1 MPQILTFLGKG
12 GSGKTTVAIAAAKQQ
27 ANLGRRVLFVSQDPT
42 PATGILLGA
51 PLADKPQ
58 SIGANLEAVAIPA
71 TVAIERGWEDVKQV
85 EARYLRSPILRNIY
99 GQELAILPGM
109 DSAIALNALRQYDAS
124 GKYDVIVYDGTG
136 DITTLRMAGMAD
148 SLNWYLRRFVAVVEE
163 SDLWK
168 TIAPIMQPA
177 MAAVLTVAWT
187 GESVMSQPVQ
197 EAKNALDYSQA
208 IISNPQRVV
217 GYLVTN
223 DDPAAVATAK
233 YLWGSA
239 QQSGLSIGGVII
251 NRGGSAGD
259 ALDLKSQG
267 LGYVTVVADGDN
279 IVVDAIDP
287 IDPLAVEFEP
297 LAVTIMPT
305 RIGTDWQPLI
315 DAMPDF
321 NRLADVPKSM
331 TIDIANRQV
340 RLYLPGFDKTQVK
353 LTQSGPEVTIE
364 AGDQR
369 RNLLLPPALKGSSVK
384 GAKFQGGYLIVT
396 F

>member
-12 GSGKTTVAIAAAKQQ
+12 GSGRTTVAIAAAKQQ

-51 PLADKPQ
+51 PLTDRPQ
-58 SIGANLEAVAIPA
+58 AIGANLEAVSISA

-85 EARYLRSPILRNIY
+85 EARYLRSPLLRNIY

-124 GKYDVIVYDGTG
+124 GKYDTIVYDGTG

-168 TIAPIMQPA
+168 TISPLAQPTIA
-177 MAAVLTVAWT
+177 TILALVWT
-187 GESVMSQPVQ
+187 GESPSISQPMQ
-197 EAKNALDYSQA
+197 EAKAALDSSQA
-208 IISNPQRVV
+208 TIGNPQRVI
-217 GYLVTN
+217 GYLVTTE
-223 DDPAAVATAK
+223 DPTAVATAK

-239 QQSGLSIGGVII
+239 QQSGLSIGGAIV
-251 NRGGSAGD
+251 NRGGASAV
-259 ALDLKSQG
+259 APELAP
-267 LGYVTVVADGDN
+267 LGVTELPARSGN
-279 IVVDAIDP
+279 
-287 IDPLAVEFEP
+287 
-297 LAVTIMPT
+297 
-305 RIGTDWQPLI
+305 DWQPLI
-315 DAMPDF
+315 DALPDF
-321 NRLADVPKSM
+321 SRVADIPKPIE
-331 TIDIANRQV
+331 IDTFKREV

-353 LTQSGPEVTIE
+353 LTQSGPEITIE

-369 RNLLLPPALKGSSVK
+369 RNILLPAALKGASVK
-384 GAKFQGGYLIVT
+384 GAKFQHGYLIVT
-396 F
+396 L

>member
-12 GSGKTTVAIAAAKQQ
+12 GSGRTTVAIAAAKQQ

-42 PATGILLGA
+42 PATGILLGV

-58 SIGANLEAVAIPA
+58 SIGANLQVVTIPA
-71 TVAIERGWEDVKQV
+71 TVQIERGWEEVKQI

-124 GKYDVIVYDGTG
+124 GQYDVIVYDGTG
-136 DITTLRMAGMAD
+136 DMTTLRMAGMPDA
-148 SLNWYLRRFVAVVEE
+148 LNWYLRRFRAVVEE

-168 TIAPIMQPA
+168 TISPILQPA
-177 MAAVLTVAWT
+177 AAAILTIAWT
-187 GESVMSQPVQ
+187 GESIMAQPTQ
-197 EAKNALDYSQA
+197 EATNALDLAQSTM
-208 IISNPQRVV
+208 SNPQRVLA
-217 GYLVTN
+217 YLVTN

-239 QQSGLSIGGVII
+239 QQSGLTVGG
-251 NRGGSAGD
+251 
-259 ALDLKSQG
+259 
-267 LGYVTVVADGDN
+267 
-279 IVVDAIDP
+279 IVVNQSAVNDGLVAEF
-287 IDPLAVEFEP
+287 DPLV
-297 LAVTIMPT
+297 VTMMPT
-305 RIGTDWQPLI
+305 RLGTDWQPLA
-315 DAMPDF
+315 DSLPD
-321 NRLADVPKSM
+321 LGKPVTVPKPIE
-331 TIDIANRQV
+331 IDTSKREV

-369 RNLLLPPALKGSSVK
+369 RNILLPPPLKGASVK
-384 GAKFQGGYLIVT
+384 GAKFQSGYLIIS

>member
-12 GSGKTTVAIAAAKQQ
+12 GSGRTTVAIAAAKQQ

-42 PATGILLGA
+42 PATGILLGV
-51 PLADKPQ
+51 PLTDKPQ
-58 SIGANLEAVAIPA
+58 AVGANLQIVAIPA
-71 TVAIERGWEDVKQV
+71 TVQIERGWEEVKQI

-124 GKYDVIVYDGTG
+124 GQYDVIVYDGTG
-136 DITTLRMAGMAD
+136 DMTTLRMVGMPDA
-148 SLNWYLRRFVAVVEE
+148 LNWYLRRFRAVIEE

-168 TIAPIMQPA
+168 TISPILQPA
-177 MAAVLTVAWT
+177 AAAILTIAWT
-187 GESVMSQPVQ
+187 GESIMAQPAQ
-197 EAKNALDYSQA
+197 EATNALDLAQSTM
-208 IISNPQRVV
+208 SNPQRVLA
-217 GYLVTN
+217 YLVTN
-223 DDPAAVATAK
+223 EDPAAVATAK

-239 QQSGLSIGGVII
+239 QQSGLTIGGLVM
-251 NRGGSAGD
+251 NQSTVNDG
-259 ALDLKSQG
+259 LK
-267 LGYVTVVADGDN
+267 AEF
-279 IVVDAIDP
+279 
-287 IDPLAVEFEP
+287 DPLAV
-297 LAVTIMPT
+297 TMMPT
-305 RIGTDWQPLI
+305 RLGTDWQPLA

-321 NRLADVPKSM
+321 SKPVDVPKPI
-331 TIDIANRQV
+331 TIDTSKREV

-369 RNLLLPPALKGSSVK
+369 RNILLPPPLKGASVT
-384 GAKFQGGYLIVT
+384 GAKFQAGYLIIS

>member
-1 MPQILTFLGKG
+1 MSQILTFLGKG

-51 PLADKPQ
+51 NLTDTPK
-58 SIGANLEAVAIPA
+58 SIGANLEAVAILA

-109 DSAIALNALRQYDAS
+109 DSAIALNSLRQYDAS
-124 GKYDVIVYDGTG
+124 NKYDTIVYDGAG

-148 SLNWYLRRFVAVVEE
+148 SLNWYLRRFIAVVEE

-197 EAKNALDYSQA
+197 EAKTALDKSQA

-239 QQSGLSIGGVII
+239 QQSGLSIGGAIV
-251 NRGGSAGD
+251 NQGGFSI
-259 ALDLKSQG
+259 DLQSQEI
-267 LGYVTVVADGDN
+267 GYVDVVTNVDSK
-279 IVVDAIDP
+279 VVGVEMRSGDP
-287 IDPLAVEFEP
+287 IAAEFEP
-297 LAVTIMPT
+297 LVVTGMPK
-305 RIGTDWQPLI
+305 RIGDDWQPLMA
-315 DAMPDF
+315 AMPDF
-321 NRLADVPKSM
+321 NRLADVPRSM
-331 TIDIANRQV
+331 TIDIDKREV

>member
-42 PATGILLGA
+42 PATGILLGL
-51 PLADKPQ
+51 PLTDLPS
-58 SIGANLEAVAIPA
+58 SIEANLSVVAIPA

-148 SLNWYLRRFVAVVEE
+148 SLNWYLRRFIAVVEE

-168 TIAPIMQPA
+168 TISPIMQPA
-177 MAAVLTVAWT
+177 MAAILTVAWT

-197 EAKNALDYSQA
+197 EAKSALDYSEA
-208 IISNPQRVV
+208 TISNPQRVM
-217 GYLVTN
+217 GYLVMNQDTTT
-223 DDPAAVATAK
+223 AVTAK

-239 QQSGLSIGGVII
+239 QQSGLSIGGAIYW
-251 NRGGSAGD
+251 GD
-259 ALDLKSQG
+259 ADSA
-267 LGYVTVVADGDN
+267 VTT
-279 IVVDAIDP
+279 
-287 IDPLAVEFEP
+287 EFEP
-297 LAVTIMPT
+297 LTVTNIPT
-305 RIGTDWQPLI
+305 KIGTDWQSLI
-315 DAMPDF
+315 DKMPD
-321 NRLADVPKSM
+321 LSQVVDVPKPIA
-331 TIDIANRQV
+331 IDTAKREV

-369 RNLLLPPALKGSSVK
+369 RNILLPAPLKGASVK
-384 GAKFQGGYLIVT
+384 GAKFQNGYLIIS

>member
-27 ANLGRRVLFVSQDPT
+27 ANLGRRVLLVSQDPT
-42 PATGILLGA
+42 PATGILLGV

-148 SLNWYLRRFVAVVEE
+148 SLSWYLRRFVAVVEE

-208 IISNPQRVV
+208 IISNSQRVV

-279 IVVDAIDP
+279 IVVDAIDS

-297 LAVTIMPT
+297 LAMTIMPT
-305 RIGTDWQPLI
+305 RIGTDWQPLM

-331 TIDIANRQV
+331 TIDIANREV

>member
-12 GSGKTTVAIAAAKQQ
+12 GSGRTTVAIAAAKQQ

-51 PLADKPQ
+51 PLTDKPQ
-58 SIGANLEAVAIPA
+58 SIGANLEVVSISA

-85 EARYLRSPILRNIY
+85 EARYLRSPLLRNIY
-99 GQELAILPGM
+99 GQELAIIPGM

-148 SLNWYLRRFVAVVEE
+148 SLNWYLRRFVAVVED

-168 TIAPIMQPA
+168 TISPIMQPA
-177 MAAVLTVAWT
+177 MAAILAVAWT
-187 GESVMSQPVQ
+187 GESATVSQPVQ
-197 EAKNALDYSQA
+197 EAKKALELSQTV
-208 IISNPQRVV
+208 ISNPQRLV
-217 GYLVTN
+217 GYLVTT
-223 DDPAAVATAK
+223 DEPEAVATAK

-239 QQSGLSIGGVII
+239 QQSGLSIGGAIV
-251 NRGGSAGD
+251 NRGEPNA
-259 ALDLKSQG
+259 
-267 LGYVTVVADGDN
+267 VA
-279 IVVDAIDP
+279 A
-287 IDPLAVEFEP
+287 EFAP
-297 LAVTIMPT
+297 LAVTAIPA
-305 RIGTDWQPLI
+305 RQDNDWQPLM

-321 NRLADVPKSM
+321 SQVADIPKPIE
-331 TIDIANRQV
+331 IDSSKREV

-369 RNLLLPPALKGSSVK
+369 RNILLPPALKGSSVK
-384 GAKFQGGYLIVT
+384 GAKFQSGYLIIT

>member
-27 ANLGRRVLFVSQDPT
+27 ASLGRRVLFVSQDPT
-42 PATGILLGA
+42 PATGILLGV

-58 SIGANLEAVAIPA
+58 SIGANIEVVAIAA

-85 EARYLRSPILRNIY
+85 EARYLRSPLLRNIY

-136 DITTLRMAGMAD
+136 DITTLRMAGMPD
-148 SLNWYLRRFVAVVEE
+148 SLNWYLRRFLAVVEE

-168 TIAPIMQPA
+168 TIAPIMQPT
-177 MAAVLTVAWT
+177 MAAILTVAWT

-197 EAKNALDYSQA
+197 EAKNALDYSQTV
-208 IISNPQRVV
+208 ISNPQRVV
-217 GYLVTN
+217 GYLVTS
-223 DDPAAVATAK
+223 DEPAAIATAK

-239 QQSGLSIGGVII
+239 QQSGLSIGGAIV
-251 NRGGSAGD
+251 NRGELS
-259 ALDLKSQG
+259 
-267 LGYVTVVADGDN
+267 TVATEL
-279 IVVDAIDP
+279 
-287 IDPLAVEFEP
+287 DPLT
-297 LAVTIMPT
+297 VTAMPT
-305 RIGTDWQPLI
+305 RIDTDWQPLM

-321 NRLADVPKSM
+321 SQVADVPKSM
-331 TIDIANRQV
+331 TIDTINREV

-369 RNLLLPPALKGSSVK
+369 RNIFLPEPLKGASVR
-384 GAKFQGGYLIVT
+384 GAKFQGGYLIIS

>member
-12 GSGKTTVAIAAAKQQ
+12 GSGRTTVAIAAAKQQ

-42 PATGILLGA
+42 PATGILVGA
-51 PLADKPQ
+51 PLTDQPQ
-58 SIGANLEAVAIPA
+58 SIGANLEVVSISA

-85 EARYLRSPILRNIY
+85 EARYLRSPLLRNIY

-163 SDLWK
+163 SELWK
-168 TIAPIMQPA
+168 TISPIIQPT
-177 MAAVLTVAWT
+177 MAAILAVAWT
-187 GESVMSQPVQ
+187 GESTISQPIQ
-197 EAKNALDYSQA
+197 EAKNALEVSQA
-208 IISNPQRVV
+208 VISNPQRVV
-217 GYLVTN
+217 GYLVTTE
-223 DDPAAVATAK
+223 DPAVVATAK

-239 QQSGLSIGGVII
+239 QQSGLSIGGAIV
-251 NRGGSAGD
+251 N
-259 ALDLKSQG
+259 
-267 LGYVTVVADGDN
+267 LGRSDEAIAPSDPLVADF
-279 IVVDAIDP
+279 A
-287 IDPLAVEFEP
+287 PLAVK
-297 LAVTIMPT
+297 AMP
-305 RIGTDWQPLI
+305 RRMGNDWQPLM

-321 NRLADVPKSM
+321 SKVVDVPKPIE
-331 TIDIANRQV
+331 IDIAKREV

-364 AGDQR
+364 AGDHR
-369 RNLLLPPALKGSSVK
+369 RNIFLPPALKGSSVK
-384 GAKFQGGYLIVT
+384 GAKFQHGYLIIT

>member
-12 GSGKTTVAIAAAKQQ
+12 GSGRTTVAIAAAKQQ

-42 PATGILLGA
+42 PATGILLGI
-51 PLADKPQ
+51 PLTETPQ
-58 SIGANLEAVAIPA
+58 SIGANLEIVSISA
-71 TVAIERGWEDVKQV
+71 TVAIERGWEDIKQI
-85 EARYLRSPILRNIY
+85 EARYLRSPILRNVY

-136 DITTLRMAGMAD
+136 DMTTLRMAGMPDAL
-148 SLNWYLRRFVAVVEE
+148 SWYMRRFIAVVEE
-163 SDLWK
+163 SDLWR
-168 TIAPIMQPA
+168 TVAPIMQPA
-177 MAAVLTVAWT
+177 MAAVLTIAWT
-187 GESVMSQPVQ
+187 GESMISQPMQ
-197 EAKNALDYSQA
+197 EATSLLTKSQDT
-208 IISNPQRVV
+208 ISNPQRVV
-217 GYLVTN
+217 GYLVTTE
-223 DDPAAVATAK
+223 DPAAVATAK

-239 QQSGLSIGGVII
+239 QQSGLTIGGLIS
-251 NRGGSAGD
+251 NQATAKEG
-259 ALDLKSQG
+259 
-267 LGYVTVVADGDN
+267 VA
-279 IVVDAIDP
+279 AEF
-287 IDPLAVEFEP
+287 DPLAVTT
-297 LAVTIMPT
+297 VPT

-321 NRLADVPKSM
+321 AQAVISPKPIA
-331 TIDIANRQV
+331 IDISKREV

-369 RNLLLPPALKGSSVK
+369 RNILLPPQLKGSSVT
-384 GAKFQGGYLIVT
+384 GAKFQSGYLIIS

>member
-12 GSGKTTVAIAAAKQQ
+12 GSGRTTVAIAAAKQQ

-42 PATGILLGA
+42 PATGILLGV
-51 PLADKPQ
+51 PLTEHPQ
-58 SIGANLEAVAIPA
+58 SIGANLEVVSISA
-71 TVAIERGWEDVKQV
+71 TVAIERGWEDVKQI
-85 EARYLRSPILRNIY
+85 EARYLRSPILRNVY

-136 DITTLRMAGMAD
+136 DMTTLRMAGMPD
-148 SLNWYLRRFVAVVEE
+148 SLSWYLRRFINLVEE
-163 SDLWK
+163 SDLWR
-168 TIAPIMQPA
+168 TVAPIMQPT
-177 MAAVLTVAWT
+177 MAAVLTIAWT
-187 GESVMSQPVQ
+187 GESVMSQPMQ
-197 EAKNALDYSQA
+197 EATSLLDKSQA

-217 GYLVTN
+217 GYLVATE
-223 DDPAAVATAK
+223 DPAAIATAK

-239 QQSGLSIGGVII
+239 QQSGLTIGGMIF
-251 NRGGSAGD
+251 NQSTNND
-259 ALDLKSQG
+259 P
-267 LGYVTVVADGDN
+267 VA
-279 IVVDAIDP
+279 AEF
-287 IDPLAVEFEP
+287 DPLAVT
-297 LAVTIMPT
+297 VVPT
-305 RIGTDWQPLI
+305 RIGADWQPLM

-321 NRLADVPKSM
+321 SQAVTAPRPIA
-331 TIDIANRQV
+331 IDISKREV

-369 RNLLLPPALKGSSVK
+369 RNILLPPQLKGSSVT
-384 GAKFQGGYLIVT
+384 GAKFQSGYLIIS

>member
-12 GSGKTTVAIAAAKQQ
+12 GSGKTTVAISAAKQQ

-208 IISNPQRVV
+208 IISNSQRVV

-223 DDPAAVATAK
+223 DDRAAVATAK

-297 LAVTIMPT
+297 LAVRIMPT
-305 RIGTDWQPLI
+305 RIGTDWQPLM

-331 TIDIANRQV
+331 TIDIANREV

>member
-12 GSGKTTVAIAAAKQQ
+12 GSGRTIVAIAAAKQQ

-42 PATGILLGA
+42 PATGILLGL

-58 SIGANLEAVAIPA
+58 SVGANLEIVSISA
-71 TVAIERGWEDVKQV
+71 TVAIERGWEEIKQI
-85 EARYLRSPILRNIY
+85 ESRYLRSPILRNVY

-136 DITTLRMAGMAD
+136 DLTTLRMAGMAD
-148 SLNWYLRRFVAVVEE
+148 GLSWYLRRFVSVVEE

-168 TIAPIMQPA
+168 TVSPILQPA

-187 GESVMSQPVQ
+187 GESAISAPLQAANSFLAKSQDV
-197 EAKNALDYSQA
+197 
-208 IISNPQRVV
+208 ISNPQRVV
-217 GYLVTN
+217 GYLVTTE
-223 DDPAAVATAK
+223 DPAAVATAK
-233 YLWGSA
+233 YLWGSS
-239 QQSGLSIGGVII
+239 QQSGLTIGGAIV
-251 NRGGSAGD
+251 NRS
-259 ALDLKSQG
+259 
-267 LGYVTVVADGDN
+267 T
-279 IVVDAIDP
+279 AIDT
-287 IDPLAVEFEP
+287 IAAEFSPLETTALPE
-297 LAVTIMPT
+297 
-305 RIGTDWQPLI
+305 RSGTDWQALI
-315 DAMPDF
+315 DALPDF
-321 NRLADVPKSM
+321 SRPVTAPRPM
-331 TIDIANRQV
+331 AIDIATREV

-369 RNLLLPPALKGSSVK
+369 RNILLPPPLKGASVT
-384 GAKFQGGYLIVT
+384 GAKFQNGYLIIS

>member
-12 GSGKTTVAIAAAKQQ
+12 GSGRTTVAIAAAKQQ

-42 PATGILLGA
+42 SATGILLGV
-51 PLADKPQ
+51 PLTEHPQ
-58 SIGANLEAVAIPA
+58 SIGANLAIVSISA
-71 TVAIERGWEDVKQV
+71 TVAIERGWEDVKQI
-85 EARYLRSPILRNIY
+85 ESRYLRSPILRNVY

-136 DITTLRMAGMAD
+136 DMTTLRMAGMPD
-148 SLNWYLRRFVAVVEE
+148 GLNWYLRRFIAVVEE
-163 SDLWK
+163 SDLWR

-177 MAAVLTVAWT
+177 MAAVLTIAWT
-187 GESVMSQPVQ
+187 GESVVSQPMQ
-197 EAKNALDYSQA
+197 EATALLDKSQA

-217 GYLVTN
+217 GYLVTT
-223 DDPAAVATAK
+223 DDPAAIVTAK

-239 QQSGLSIGGVII
+239 QQSGLTIGGLIVNQCQI
-251 NRGGSAGD
+251 ND
-259 ALDLKSQG
+259 P
-267 LGYVTVVADGDN
+267 VTA
-279 IVVDAIDP
+279 
-287 IDPLAVEFEP
+287 EFDP
-297 LAVTIMPT
+297 LAVTIVPS
-305 RIGTDWQPLI
+305 RIGTDWQPLM

-321 NRLADVPKSM
+321 SQITTVPKPIA
-331 TIDIANRQV
+331 IDISKREV

-369 RNLLLPPALKGSSVK
+369 RNILLPPPLKGSSVT
-384 GAKFQGGYLIVT
+384 GAKFQGGYLIIS

>member
-42 PATGILLGA
+42 PATGILLGV
-51 PLADKPQ
+51 PLADQPQ
-58 SIGANLEAVAIPA
+58 SIGANIQVVAVPA

-85 EARYLRSPILRNIY
+85 ESRYLRSPILRNIY

-136 DITTLRMAGMAD
+136 DLTTLRMAGMAD
-148 SLNWYLRRFVAVVEE
+148 SLNWYLRRFLAVVEE

-168 TIAPIMQPA
+168 TIAPIMQPT
-177 MAAVLTVAWT
+177 MAAILTVAWT

-208 IISNPQRVV
+208 VISNPQRVI
-217 GYLVTN
+217 GYLVTS
-223 DDPAAVATAK
+223 DDPAEMAMAK

-239 QQSGLSIGGVII
+239 QQSGLSIGGAIF
-251 NRGGSAGD
+251 NRGELSD
-259 ALDLKSQG
+259 PV
-267 LGYVTVVADGDN
+267 VT
-279 IVVDAIDP
+279 
-287 IDPLAVEFEP
+287 EFEP
-297 LAVTIMPT
+297 LAVTKMPA
-305 RIGTDWQPLI
+305 RIGTDWQPLM

-321 NRLADVPKSM
+321 SRVVDIPKPIE
-331 TIDIANRQV
+331 IDATKREV

-369 RNLLLPPALKGSSVK
+369 RNILLPAPLKGASVR
-384 GAKFQGGYLIVT
+384 GAKFQSGYLIIS

>member
-42 PATGILLGA
+42 PATGILLGV

-223 DDPAAVATAK
+223 DDSAAVATAK

-305 RIGTDWQPLI
+305 RIGTDWQPLM
-315 DAMPDF
+315 DGMPDF

-331 TIDIANRQV
+331 MIDIANREV

>member
-51 PLADKPQ
+51 SLPDRPQ
-58 SIGANLEAVAIPA
+58 SIGANLEVVAIPA

-148 SLNWYLRRFVAVVEE
+148 SLNWYLRRFIAVVEE

-168 TIAPIMQPA
+168 TISPIMQPT
-177 MAAVLTVAWT
+177 MAAILTVAWT

-197 EAKNALDYSQA
+197 EAKTALDYSQA
-208 IISNPQRVV
+208 VISNPQRVV

-223 DDPAAVATAK
+223 DDPSAIATAK

-239 QQSGLSIGGVII
+239 QQSGLSIGGAIV
-251 NRGGSAGD
+251 RGEVSDRITTEFA
-259 ALDLKSQG
+259 
-267 LGYVTVVADGDN
+267 
-279 IVVDAIDP
+279 
-287 IDPLAVEFEP
+287 PLAVNP
-297 LAVTIMPT
+297 IPPKV
-305 RIGTDWQPLI
+305 GTDWQPLI
-315 DAMPDF
+315 DALPDF
-321 NRLADVPKSM
+321 SKVVDVPKPM
-331 TIDIANRQV
+331 AIDIPNREV

-353 LTQSGPEVTIE
+353 LSQSGPEVTIE

-369 RNLLLPPALKGSSVK
+369 RNILLPPPLKGASVR
-384 GAKFQGGYLIVT
+384 GAKFQAGYLIIS

>member
-12 GSGKTTVAIAAAKQQ
+12 GSGRTTVAIAAAKQQ

-42 PATGILLGA
+42 PATGILLGI

-58 SIGANLEAVAIPA
+58 SIGANLEVVSISA
-71 TVAIERGWEDVKQV
+71 TVAIERGWEEVKQI
-85 EARYLRSPILRNIY
+85 EARYLRSPILRNVY

-124 GKYDVIVYDGTG
+124 GKYDVIVYDGSG

-148 SLNWYLRRFVAVVEE
+148 SLSWYLRRFISVVEE

-168 TIAPIMQPA
+168 TISPIMQPA
-177 MAAVLTVAWT
+177 MAAILTVAWT
-187 GESVMSQPVQ
+187 GESVMSQPMQ
-197 EAKNALDYSQA
+197 EANSFLSKSQDV
-208 IISNPQRVV
+208 ISNPQRVV
-217 GYLVTN
+217 GYLVTTE
-223 DDPAAVATAK
+223 DPAAVATAK

-239 QQSGLSIGGVII
+239 QQSGLTIGGVII
-251 NRGGSAGD
+251 NQCAIGSATI
-259 ALDLKSQG
+259 A
-267 LGYVTVVADGDN
+267 AEF
-279 IVVDAIDP
+279 
-287 IDPLAVEFEP
+287 DPLVATAIP
-297 LAVTIMPT
+297 A
-305 RIGTDWQPLI
+305 RIGTDWQLLV
-315 DAMPDF
+315 DEMPDF
-321 NRLADVPKSM
+321 GNATAAPKPM
-331 TIDIANRQV
+331 TIDVAKREV

-369 RNLLLPPALKGSSVK
+369 RNILLPPQLKGSSVT
-384 GAKFQGGYLIVT
+384 GAKFQNGYLIIS

>member
-12 GSGKTTVAIAAAKQQ
+12 GSGRTTVAIAAAKQQ

-42 PATGILLGA
+42 PATGILLGV
-51 PLADKPQ
+51 PLTDKPQ
-58 SIGANLEAVAIPA
+58 SIGANLEVVSISA
-71 TVAIERGWEDVKQV
+71 TVAIERGWEDVKQI
-85 EARYLRSPILRNIY
+85 EARYLRSPILRNVY

-124 GKYDVIVYDGTG
+124 GKYDVLIYDGTG
-136 DITTLRMAGMAD
+136 DMTTLRMAGMPD
-148 SLNWYLRRFVAVVEE
+148 GLNWYLRRFIAVVEE

-177 MAAVLTVAWT
+177 MAAVLTIAWT
-187 GESVMSQPVQ
+187 GESVMSQPMQ
-197 EAKNALDYSQA
+197 EATSLLNQSQA

-223 DDPAAVATAK
+223 DDPAAIATAK

-239 QQSGLSIGGVII
+239 QQSGLTIGGMIL
-251 NRGGSAGD
+251 N
-259 ALDLKSQG
+259 QG
-267 LGYVTVVADGDN
+267 EVSSTVA
-279 IVVDAIDP
+279 AEF
-287 IDPLAVEFEP
+287 DPLAVT
-297 LAVTIMPT
+297 TIPT
-305 RIGTDWQPLI
+305 RIGTNWQPLV
-315 DAMPDF
+315 DALPDF
-321 NRLADVPKSM
+321 GRATTLPKPMS
-331 TIDIANRQV
+331 IDIPNREV
-340 RLYLPGFDKTQVK
+340 RLYLPSFDKTQVK

-369 RNLLLPPALKGSSVK
+369 RNILLPPPLKGSSVT
-384 GAKFQGGYLIVT
+384 GAKFQGGYLIIS

>member
-12 GSGKTTVAIAAAKQQ
+12 GSGRTTVAIAAAKQQ

-42 PATGILLGA
+42 PATGILLGV
-51 PLADKPQ
+51 PFTDQPQ
-58 SIGANLEAVAIPA
+58 SIGANLEVVSISA

-85 EARYLRSPILRNIY
+85 EARYLRSPILRNVY

-124 GKYDVIVYDGTG
+124 GKYDTIVYDGTG

-148 SLNWYLRRFVAVVEE
+148 SLSWYLRRFVAVVEE
-163 SDLWK
+163 SDLWR

-177 MAAVLTVAWT
+177 MAAILTIAWT
-187 GESVMSQPVQ
+187 GEGVMSQPMQ
-197 EAKNALDYSQA
+197 EATNALAKSQVV
-208 IISNPQRVV
+208 ISNPQRVV
-217 GYLVTN
+217 GYLVTTQ
-223 DDPAAVATAK
+223 DLATVATAK

-239 QQSGLSIGGVII
+239 QQSGLTIGGVIF
-251 NRGGSAGD
+251 N
-259 ALDLKSQG
+259 QG
-267 LGYVTVVADGDN
+267 Q
-279 IVVDAIDP
+279 IDP
-287 IDPLAVEFEP
+287 VTTAEFEP
-297 LAVTIMPT
+297 LTSASIPT
-305 RIGTDWQPLI
+305 QIGTDWQPLI
-315 DAMPDF
+315 DALPDF
-321 NRLADVPKSM
+321 SQAIAAPKPIA
-331 TIDIANRQV
+331 IDISKREV

-369 RNLLLPPALKGSSVK
+369 RNILLPPPLKGSSVT
-384 GAKFQGGYLIVT
+384 GAKFQAGYLIIS